1 MEGISVSAYK
11 GLKGCWRRK
20 GYQRLNGSKQRC
32 RRNNSVEGLERTT
45 ASSNRPRRRFTWRIK
60 ITRPKLRF
68 FGVNYSLNVRE
79 VFKRF
84 RDAYVRLMV
93 SFAKSRVFINGFG
106 GGGSG
111 SSVGYGLGKPHQY
124 DEKTMVEIY
133 KSMIAQ
139 GQLAVTSHNSVVML

>member
-1 MEGISVSAYK
+1 MEGVSVSAYK
-11 GLKGCWRRK
+11 GLKGYWRRR
-20 GYQRLNGSKQRC
+20 GYQKLNGGSKQRC
-32 RRNNSVEGLERTT
+32 RGNNVEGLERR
-45 ASSNRPRRRFTWRIK
+45 APSSNRRRRFTWRIK

-68 FGVNYSLNVRE
+68 FRVNYRLNARE
-79 VFKRF
+79 VFQRF

-133 KSMIAQ
+133 RSMIAQ
-139 GQLAVTSHNSVVML
+139 GQLVVTSHNSVVMV

>member
-11 GLKGCWRRK
+11 CLRGYWRRK
-20 GYQRLNGSKQRC
+20 GYQRVNGSKQRC
-32 RRNNSVEGLERTT
+32 RNNNVEGLERRTP
-45 ASSNRPRRRFTWRIK
+45 SSNRPRRRFTWRIK

-68 FGVNYSLNVRE
+68 FRVNYSLNARE

-93 SFAKSRVFINGFG
+93 SFAKSTVFINGFS

-133 KSMIAQ
+133 KSMLAQ
-139 GQLAVTSHNSVVML
+139 GQLAVTSRNSVVML